1 MPISDVTPRVCRR
14 FPYGCRTVVGTS
26 VALSRWAVVHAQCVG
41 VPNVPTGGVP
51 RWTVSLVRARLVSL
65 LPQLY
70 RSRSLLRAPLL
81 PRLIVSF
88 RTARTCAVWSRL
100 SFLRA
105 RSHFLLGVATRRAR
119 AACPAWHDPIVV
131 LGVSRSYCCFAR
143 IDYGRNR
150 GEACRDAYRRP
161 RREGE
166 LRGPGPGPPV
176 ARHAPAPSCFLR
188 HPAFPGRPP
197 AAWAPRSH
205 VFGTTLD
212 LVQEGLGVPD
222 HVVAHVFGGLLRA
235 GGRRTHR
242 VETSWWP
249 PCPVHGES
257 DAANFGGF
265 LRPLLWL
272 SPSLSERRL
281 WTKSSMS
288 EATLRLQ
295 GSRRDGRPGARSRA
309 GQGARAR
316 KGQQSRK
323 HSHRATIGW
332 RLAANQQRRC
342 ERLAATSQ
350 LSLW

>member
-70 RSRSLLRAPLL
+70 RSRSLLRTPLL

-88 RTARTCAVWSRL
+88 RTARTCAVWPRL

-166 LRGPGPGPPV
+166 LRGPGPGPLV
-176 ARHAPAPSCFLR
+176 ARHPPPDSAHLAFSAVPRFPAGRLR
-188 HPAFPGRPP
+188 RG
-197 AAWAPRSH
+197 PR
-205 VFGTTLD
+205 
-212 LVQEGLGVPD
+212 
-222 HVVAHVFGGLLRA
+222 
-235 GGRRTHR
+235 
-242 VETSWWP
+242 
-249 PCPVHGES
+249 VHMC
-257 DAANFGGF
+257 
-265 LRPLLWL
+265 
-272 SPSLSERRL
+272 SERRSI
-281 WTKSSMS
+281 SSEKVWGSRIMLYVMSS
-288 EATLRLQ
+288 EAF
-295 GSRRDGRPGARSRA
+295 
-309 GQGARAR
+309 
-316 KGQQSRK
+316 
-323 HSHRATIGW
+323 
-332 RLAANQQRRC
+332 C
-342 ERLAATSQ
+342 ERVAGERTE
-350 LSLW
+350 